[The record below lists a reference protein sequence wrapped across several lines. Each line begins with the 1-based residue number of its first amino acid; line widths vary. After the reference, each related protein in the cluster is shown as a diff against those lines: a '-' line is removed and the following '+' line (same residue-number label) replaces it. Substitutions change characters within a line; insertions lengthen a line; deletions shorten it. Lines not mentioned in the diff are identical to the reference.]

1 MITPDPVTVTA
12 PQHTP
17 NQPLGGSTGRRITA
31 QRPVTPASCIL
42 DIFAGDWASTHWSS
56 LKPRRLRHRL
66 GHVGHGCAGGLPDAA
81 APQPGRTDGRDHYRT
96 VACYR

>member
-56 LKPRRLRHRL
+56 LKPQ
-66 GHVGHGCAGGLPDAA
+66 AA
-81 APQPGRTDGRDHYRT
+81 AASTGSRWARMRRR
-96 VACYR
+96 AA